1 MAQDRTG
8 IVPTLIEDEMTR
20 SFIDYSMS
28 VIVSRALPDV
38 RDGLK
43 PVQRRIIYAMDDLS
57 LRRDKP
63 HKKCARIV
71 GETMGKY
78 HPHGESAIYD
88 ALVRM
93 AQPFNLRY
101 PLVDG
106 HGNFG
111 SVDGDPAA
119 AQRYTEARLAAMAE
133 ELLVDIDKDT
143 VDWLPNFDESLKEPA
158 VLPSR
163 IPNLLINGSVG
174 IAVGMATNIP
184 PHNLG
189 EVVDALDALIDN
201 PDLSSLELMQYI
213 QGPDFPTGALIV
225 GSDKIR
231 SLYATGRGILTVRA
245 KTRIEREK
253 NGKQTIIV
261 DELPYQVN
269 KARLIESIAS
279 LVRDKKVQ
287 GITDLR
293 DESDKKEGLRVVI
306 EVRRDAE
313 AEVVLNQLF
322 KHTNLQTSFGGIMLA
337 LVDGKPQVLQLK
349 GMLWHYLMHR
359 KDVIVRRTRFELRKA
374 EARAHILAGLVIAL
388 DNLDEVI
395 ALIRASANPQIA
407 HKGLMERF
415 GLDDIQAKAILDMRL
430 ERLTGL
436 ERDKIIEERRLLL
449 KEIEYLRAV
458 LGSERMVMGIVK
470 KELRD
475 VRKAF
480 ADPRRTRII
489 DAMGDIA
496 DEDLIIEEE
505 VTVLLTRMGYI
516 KRMPLSLYRSQ
527 RRGGMGATAMQTR
540 DQDWVEKVLAVT
552 TRQSLLLF
560 TSAGKVYWLRVYDIP
575 EAGKQAKG
583 HLVSRLV
590 QLDEDERVT
599 ALIPVPVNRTEEGD
613 LFFVTKNG
621 ICKRTPLSD
630 FANIRRSGIRAL
642 TIKKDDSLI
651 QVKRVT
657 PEDEML
663 ISTADGK
670 TIRFAVDDVRSMG
683 REAAGVIGIRLK
695 KGDYV
700 VGADTPFKG
709 GLVLLVSLMGY
720 GKLTQVYEFPLH
732 RRGGGGVI
740 ALKVSEKSGPLSV
753 MRIVNREDEM
763 LLMTA
768 EGIAIR
774 TQLSEVKEL
783 HRAALGVRVMKI
795 EPPDRLSACSVFEAD
810 GDQI

>member
-1 MAQDRTG
+1 MAEDVTR
-8 IVPTLIEDEMTR
+8 IVPTLIEEEMKR
-20 SFIDYSMS
+20 SYIDYSMS

-43 PVQRRIIYAMDDLS
+43 PVQRRIIYAMDELS
-57 LRRDKP
+57 LRHDKP
-63 HKKCARIV
+63 HKKSARIV

-93 AQPFNLRY
+93 AQPFNMRY

-119 AQRYTEARLAAMAE
+119 AQRYTEARLTAIAE
-133 ELLVDIDKDT
+133 ELLVDIDKET
-143 VDWLPNFDESLKEPA
+143 IDWLPNFDDTLKEPT

-163 IPNLLINGSVG
+163 IPNLLINGSSG

-201 PDLSSLELMQYI
+201 PELSSLELMQYV
-213 QGPDFPTGALIV
+213 QGPDFPTGAIV
-225 GSDKIR
+225 VGTDAVR
-231 SLYATGRGILTVRA
+231 SLYTTGRGILTVRA
-245 KTRIEREK
+245 KTRIERERS
-253 NGKQTIIV
+253 GKQTIIV

-269 KARLIESIAS
+269 KARLIESIAT
-279 LVRDKKVQ
+279 LVRDKKIQ
-287 GITDLR
+287 GVTDLR
-293 DESDKKEGLRVVI
+293 DESDKKEGLRIVI
-306 EVRRDAE
+306 EVRRDVE

-337 LVDGKPQVLQLK
+337 LVDGRPQVLNLK

-359 KDVIVRRTRFELRKA
+359 KDVVIRRTKFELRKA
-374 EARAHILAGLVIAL
+374 EERAHILAGLVIAL

-395 ALIRASANPQIA
+395 ALIRASATPQAA
-407 HKGLMERF
+407 HQGLMERF

-430 ERLTGL
+430 ERLTRL
-436 ERDKIIEERRLLL
+436 ERDKIIEERRQLL
-449 KEIEYLRAV
+449 KEIEYLKAV
-458 LGSERMVMGIVK
+458 LGSERMLMGIIK

-475 VRKAF
+475 VKKSF
-480 ADPRRTRII
+480 ADPRKTRII
-489 DAMGDIA
+489 DAV
-496 DEDLIIEEE
+496 DEIKEEELIVEEE

-516 KRMPLSLYRSQ
+516 KRMPLSVYRSQ

-540 DQDWVEKVLAVT
+540 DEDWVEKVVTTT

-560 TSAGKVYWLRVYDIP
+560 TTSGKAYWLKVYDIP
-575 EAGKQAKG
+575 EAGRQAKG
-583 HLVSRLV
+583 YLVSRLV
-590 QLDEDERVT
+590 QLAEDERVT
-599 ALIPVPVNRTEEGD
+599 AMIPVSLDAEGD

-621 ICKRTPLSD
+621 ICKRTPLSE
-630 FANIRRSGIRAL
+630 FSNVRRSGLRAL
-642 TIKKDDSLI
+642 TLKPGDSLI

-657 PEDEML
+657 DGDEML
-663 ISTADGK
+663 IATADGK
-670 TIRFAVDDVRSMG
+670 TIRFAVEDVRAMG
-683 REAAGVIGIRLK
+683 REAAGVIGIRLRE
-695 KGDYV
+695 GDTV
-700 VGADTPFKG
+700 VGADSTVRG
-709 GLVLLVSLMGY
+709 GLVLLVSLLGY
-720 GKLTQVYEFPLH
+720 GKVTPLEEFPLH
-732 RRGGGGVI
+732 KRGGGGVI

-753 MRIVNREDEM
+753 MRIVHKEDEM

-774 TQLSEVKEL
+774 TQVSEIKEL
-783 HRAALGVRVMKI
+783 HRASLGVRVMRI
-795 EPPDRLSACSVFEAD
+795 EPPDRLSACSVFEVD
-810 GDQI
+810 DDQG

>member
-1 MAQDRTG
+1 MAEDTTR
-8 IVPTLIEDEMTR
+8 IVPTLIEEEMRR

-43 PVQRRIIYAMDDLS
+43 PVQRRIIYAMDDLA
-57 LRRDKP
+57 LRHDKP
-63 HKKCARIV
+63 HKKSARIV

-93 AQPFNLRY
+93 AQPFNMRY

-119 AQRYTEARLAAMAE
+119 AQRYTEARLTAMAE
-133 ELLVDIDKDT
+133 ELLVDIDKET
-143 VDWLPNFDESLKEPA
+143 VDWLPNFDDSLKEPV

-163 IPNLLINGSVG
+163 IPNLLINGSMG

-189 EVVDALDALIDN
+189 EVVDALDALIDK
-201 PDLSSLELMQYI
+201 PDLSSLELMQYV
-213 QGPDFPTGALIV
+213 QGPDFPTGALVV
-225 GSDKIR
+225 GTDAIR
-231 SLYATGRGILTVRA
+231 SLYATGRGVLTLRA
-245 KTRIEREK
+245 KTRIERER

-287 GITDLR
+287 GVTDLR
-293 DESDKKEGLRVVI
+293 DESDKKEGLRIVI
-306 EVRRDAE
+306 EVRRDVE
-313 AEVVLNQLF
+313 AEVILNQLF
-322 KHTNLQTSFGGIMLA
+322 KHSNLQTSLGGIMLA
-337 LVDGKPQVLQLK
+337 LVDGRPQVLQLK
-349 GMLWHYLMHR
+349 GMLWNYLMHR
-359 KDVIVRRTRFELRKA
+359 KDVVIRRTRFELRKA
-374 EARAHILAGLVIAL
+374 EERAHILAGLVIAL

-395 ALIRASANPQIA
+395 ALIRASETPQAA
-407 HKGLMERF
+407 HQGLMERF
-415 GLDDIQAKAILDMRL
+415 GLDAVQAKAILDMRL

-436 ERDKIIEERRLLL
+436 ERDKIIEERRQLL
-449 KEIEYLRAV
+449 KEIEYLKAV
-458 LGSERMVMGIVK
+458 LGSERMVMGIIK

-475 VRKAF
+475 VKKAF

-489 DAMGDIA
+489 EAVDDIR
-496 DEDLIIEEE
+496 EEELIVEEE

-516 KRMPLSLYRSQ
+516 KRMPLSVYRSQ

-540 DQDWVEKVLAVT
+540 DEDFVEKVLTVT

-560 TSAGKVYWLRVYDIP
+560 TTSGKAYWLKVYDIP

-590 QLDEDERVT
+590 QLSEDERVT
-599 ALIPVPVNRTEEGD
+599 ALIPVSPNSDGD

-630 FANIRRSGIRAL
+630 FSNVRRSGLRAL
-642 TIKKDDSLI
+642 TLKPGDSLI
-651 QVKRVT
+651 QVKHVT
-657 PEDEML
+657 SADEML
-663 ISTADGK
+663 IATDDGK
-670 TIRFAVDDVRSMG
+670 TIRFAVDDVRAMG

-695 KGDYV
+695 KGDSV
-700 VGADTPFKG
+700 VGADSTVKG

-720 GKLTQVYEFPLH
+720 GKVTPLDEFPVH
-732 RRGGGGVI
+732 KRGGGGVI

-753 MRIVNREDEM
+753 MRLVRKEDEM

-768 EGIAIR
+768 EGVAMR
-774 TQLSEVKEL
+774 TQLSEIKQL
-783 HRAALGVRVMKI
+783 HRASLGVRVMKI
-795 EPPDRLSACSVFEAD
+795 EPPDRLSACSVFEVEEEST
-810 GDQI
+810 

>member
-1 MAQDRTG
+1 MAEDVTR
-8 IVPTLIEDEMTR
+8 IVPTLIEEEMKR
-20 SFIDYSMS
+20 SYIDYSMS

-43 PVQRRIIYAMDDLS
+43 PVQRRIIYAMDELS
-57 LRRDKP
+57 LRHDKP
-63 HKKCARIV
+63 HKKSARIV

-93 AQPFNLRY
+93 AQPFNMRY

-119 AQRYTEARLAAMAE
+119 AQRYTEARLTAIAE
-133 ELLVDIDKDT
+133 ELLVDIDKET
-143 VDWLPNFDESLKEPA
+143 IDWLPNFDDTLKEPT

-163 IPNLLINGSVG
+163 IPNLLINGSSG

-201 PDLSSLELMQYI
+201 PELSSLELMQYV
-213 QGPDFPTGALIV
+213 QGPDFPTGALVV
-225 GSDKIR
+225 GTDAVR
-231 SLYATGRGILTVRA
+231 SLYTTGRGILTVRA
-245 KTRIEREK
+245 KTRIERERS
-253 NGKQTIIV
+253 GKQTIIV

-269 KARLIESIAS
+269 KARLIESIAT
-279 LVRDKKVQ
+279 LVRDKKIQ
-287 GITDLR
+287 GVTDLR
-293 DESDKKEGLRVVI
+293 DESDKKEGLRIVI
-306 EVRRDAE
+306 EVRRDVE

-337 LVDGKPQVLQLK
+337 LVDGRPQVLNLK

-359 KDVIVRRTRFELRKA
+359 KDVVIRRTKFELRKA
-374 EARAHILAGLVIAL
+374 EERAHILAGLVIAL

-395 ALIRASANPQIA
+395 ALIRASATPQAA
-407 HKGLMERF
+407 HQGLMERF

-430 ERLTGL
+430 ERLTRL
-436 ERDKIIEERRLLL
+436 ERDKIIEERRQLL
-449 KEIEYLRAV
+449 KEIEYLKAV
-458 LGSERMVMGIVK
+458 LGSERMLMGIIK

-475 VRKAF
+475 VKKSF
-480 ADPRRTRII
+480 ADPRKTRII
-489 DAMGDIA
+489 DAV
-496 DEDLIIEEE
+496 DEIKEEELIVEEE

-516 KRMPLSLYRSQ
+516 KRMPLSVYRSQ

-540 DQDWVEKVLAVT
+540 DEDWVEKVVTTT

-560 TSAGKVYWLRVYDIP
+560 TTSGKAYWLKVYDIP
-575 EAGKQAKG
+575 EAGRQAKG
-583 HLVSRLV
+583 YLVSRLV
-590 QLDEDERVT
+590 QLAEDERVT
-599 ALIPVPVNRTEEGD
+599 AMIPVSLDAEGD

-621 ICKRTPLSD
+621 ICKRTPLSE
-630 FANIRRSGIRAL
+630 FSNVRRSGLRAL
-642 TIKKDDSLI
+642 TLKLGDSLI

-657 PEDEML
+657 DGDEML
-663 ISTADGK
+663 IATADGK
-670 TIRFAVDDVRSMG
+670 TIRFAVEDVRAMG
-683 REAAGVIGIRLK
+683 REAAGVIGIRLRE
-695 KGDYV
+695 GDTV
-700 VGADTPFKG
+700 VGADSTVRG
-709 GLVLLVSLMGY
+709 GLVLLVSLLGY
-720 GKLTQVYEFPLH
+720 GKVTPLEEFPLH
-732 RRGGGGVI
+732 KRGGGGVI

-753 MRIVNREDEM
+753 MRIVHKEDEM

-774 TQLSEVKEL
+774 TQVSEIKEL
-783 HRAALGVRVMKI
+783 HRASLGVRVMRI
-795 EPPDRLSACSVFEAD
+795 EPPDRLSACSVFEVD
-810 GDQI
+810 DDQG

>member
-1 MAQDRTG
+1 MAEDVTR
-8 IVPTLIEDEMTR
+8 IVPTLIEEEMKR
-20 SFIDYSMS
+20 SYIDYSMS

-43 PVQRRIIYAMDDLS
+43 PVQRRIIYAMDELS
-57 LRRDKP
+57 LRHDKP
-63 HKKCARIV
+63 HKKSARIV

-93 AQPFNLRY
+93 AQPFNMRY

-119 AQRYTEARLAAMAE
+119 AQRYTEARLTAIAE
-133 ELLVDIDKDT
+133 ELLVDIDKET
-143 VDWLPNFDESLKEPA
+143 IDWLPNFDDTLKEPT

-163 IPNLLINGSVG
+163 IPNLLINGSSG

-201 PDLSSLELMQYI
+201 PELSSLELMQYV
-213 QGPDFPTGALIV
+213 QGPDFPTGALVV
-225 GSDKIR
+225 GTDAVR
-231 SLYATGRGILTVRA
+231 SLYTTGRGILTVRA
-245 KTRIEREK
+245 KTRIERERS
-253 NGKQTIIV
+253 GKQTIIV

-269 KARLIESIAS
+269 KARLIESIAT
-279 LVRDKKVQ
+279 LVRDKKIQ
-287 GITDLR
+287 GVTDLR
-293 DESDKKEGLRVVI
+293 DESDKKEGLRIVI
-306 EVRRDAE
+306 EVRRDVE

-337 LVDGKPQVLQLK
+337 LVDGRPQVLNLK

-359 KDVIVRRTRFELRKA
+359 KDVVIRRTKFELRKA
-374 EARAHILAGLVIAL
+374 EERAHILAGLVIAL

-395 ALIRASANPQIA
+395 ALIRASATPQAA
-407 HKGLMERF
+407 HQGLMERF

-430 ERLTGL
+430 ERLTRL
-436 ERDKIIEERRLLL
+436 ERDKIIEERRQLL
-449 KEIEYLRAV
+449 KEIEYLKAV
-458 LGSERMVMGIVK
+458 LGSERMLMGIIK

-475 VRKAF
+475 VKKSF
-480 ADPRRTRII
+480 ADPRKTRII
-489 DAMGDIA
+489 DAV
-496 DEDLIIEEE
+496 DEIKEEELIVEEE

-516 KRMPLSLYRSQ
+516 KRMPLSVYRSQ

-540 DQDWVEKVLAVT
+540 DEDWVEKVVTTT

-560 TSAGKVYWLRVYDIP
+560 TTSGKAYWLKVYDIP
-575 EAGKQAKG
+575 EAGRQAKG
-583 HLVSRLV
+583 YLVSRLV
-590 QLDEDERVT
+590 QLAEDERVT
-599 ALIPVPVNRTEEGD
+599 AMIPVSLDAEGD

-621 ICKRTPLSD
+621 ICKRTPLSE
-630 FANIRRSGIRAL
+630 FSNVRRSGLRAL
-642 TIKKDDSLI
+642 TLKPGDSLI

-657 PEDEML
+657 DGDEML
-663 ISTADGK
+663 IATADGK
-670 TIRFAVDDVRSMG
+670 TIRFAVEDVRAMG
-683 REAAGVIGIRLK
+683 RQAAGVIGIRLRE
-695 KGDYV
+695 GDTV
-700 VGADTPFKG
+700 VGADSTVRG
-709 GLVLLVSLMGY
+709 GLVLLVSLLGY
-720 GKLTQVYEFPLH
+720 GKVTPLEEFPLH
-732 RRGGGGVI
+732 KRGGGGVI

-753 MRIVNREDEM
+753 MRIVHKEDEM

-774 TQLSEVKEL
+774 TQVSEIKEL
-783 HRAALGVRVMKI
+783 HRASLGVRVMRI
-795 EPPDRLSACSVFEAD
+795 EPPDRLSACSVFEVD
-810 GDQI
+810 DDQG

>member
-1 MAQDRTG
+1 MAEDTTR
-8 IVPTLIEDEMTR
+8 IVPTLIEEEMRR

-43 PVQRRIIYAMDDLS
+43 PVQRRIIYAMDDLA
-57 LRRDKP
+57 LRHDKP
-63 HKKCARIV
+63 HKKSARIV

-93 AQPFNLRY
+93 AQPFNMRY

-119 AQRYTEARLAAMAE
+119 AQRYTEARLTAMAE
-133 ELLVDIDKDT
+133 ELLVDIDKET
-143 VDWLPNFDESLKEPA
+143 VDWLPNFDDSLKEPV

-163 IPNLLINGSVG
+163 IPNLLINGSMG

-189 EVVDALDALIDN
+189 EVVDALDALIDK
-201 PDLSSLELMQYI
+201 PDLSSLELMQYV
-213 QGPDFPTGALIV
+213 QGPDFPTGALVV
-225 GSDKIR
+225 GTDAIR
-231 SLYATGRGILTVRA
+231 SLYATGRGVLTLRA
-245 KTRIEREK
+245 KTRIERER

-287 GITDLR
+287 GVTDLR
-293 DESDKKEGLRVVI
+293 DESDKKEGLRIVI
-306 EVRRDAE
+306 EVRRDVE
-313 AEVVLNQLF
+313 AEVILNQLF
-322 KHTNLQTSFGGIMLA
+322 KHSNLQTSLGGIMLA
-337 LVDGKPQVLQLK
+337 LVDGRPQVLQLK
-349 GMLWHYLMHR
+349 GMLWNYLMHR
-359 KDVIVRRTRFELRKA
+359 KDVVIRRTRFELRKA
-374 EARAHILAGLVIAL
+374 EERAHILAGLVIAL

-395 ALIRASANPQIA
+395 ALIRASETPQAA
-407 HKGLMERF
+407 HQGLMERF
-415 GLDDIQAKAILDMRL
+415 GLDAVQAKAILDMRL

-436 ERDKIIEERRLLL
+436 ERDKIIEERRQLL
-449 KEIEYLRAV
+449 KEIEYLKAV
-458 LGSERMVMGIVK
+458 LGSERMVMGIIK

-475 VRKAF
+475 VKKAF

-489 DAMGDIA
+489 EAVDDIR
-496 DEDLIIEEE
+496 EEELIVEEE

-516 KRMPLSLYRSQ
+516 KRMPLSVYRSQ

-540 DQDWVEKVLAVT
+540 DEDFVEKVLTVT

-560 TSAGKVYWLRVYDIP
+560 TTSGKAYWLKVYDIP

-590 QLDEDERVT
+590 QLSEDERVT
-599 ALIPVPVNRTEEGD
+599 ALIPVSPNSDGD

-621 ICKRTPLSD
+621 ICKEDASIGLLQC
-630 FANIRRSGIRAL
+630 AQIRA
-642 TIKKDDSLI
+642 
-651 QVKRVT
+651 
-657 PEDEML
+657 
-663 ISTADGK
+663 
-670 TIRFAVDDVRSMG
+670 
-683 REAAGVIGIRLK
+683 
-695 KGDYV
+695 KGSH
-700 VGADTPFKG
+700 A
-709 GLVLLVSLMGY
+709 
-720 GKLTQVYEFPLH
+720 
-732 RRGGGGVI
+732 
-740 ALKVSEKSGPLSV
+740 
-753 MRIVNREDEM
+753 
-763 LLMTA
+763 
-768 EGIAIR
+768 
-774 TQLSEVKEL
+774 
-783 HRAALGVRVMKI
+783 
-795 EPPDRLSACSVFEAD
+795 
-810 GDQI
+810 

>member
-1 MAQDRTG
+1 MAEDVTR
-8 IVPTLIEDEMTR
+8 IVPTLIEEEMKR
-20 SFIDYSMS
+20 SYIDYSMS

-43 PVQRRIIYAMDDLS
+43 PVQRRIIYAMDELS
-57 LRRDKP
+57 LRHDKP
-63 HKKCARIV
+63 HKKSARIV

-93 AQPFNLRY
+93 AQPFNMRY

-119 AQRYTEARLAAMAE
+119 AQRYTEARLTAIAE
-133 ELLVDIDKDT
+133 ELLVDIDKET
-143 VDWLPNFDESLKEPA
+143 IDWLPNFDDTLKEPT

-163 IPNLLINGSVG
+163 IPNLLINGSSG

-201 PDLSSLELMQYI
+201 PELSSLELMQYV
-213 QGPDFPTGALIV
+213 QGPDFPTGALVV
-225 GSDKIR
+225 GTDAVR
-231 SLYATGRGILTVRA
+231 SLYTTGRGILTVRA
-245 KTRIEREK
+245 KTRIERERS
-253 NGKQTIIV
+253 GKQTIIV

-269 KARLIESIAS
+269 KARLIESIAT
-279 LVRDKKVQ
+279 LVRDKKIQ
-287 GITDLR
+287 GVTDLR
-293 DESDKKEGLRVVI
+293 DESDKKEGLRIVI
-306 EVRRDAE
+306 EVRRDVE

-337 LVDGKPQVLQLK
+337 LVDGRPQVLNLK

-359 KDVIVRRTRFELRKA
+359 KDVVIRRTKFELRKA
-374 EARAHILAGLVIAL
+374 EERAHILAGLVIAL

-395 ALIRASANPQIA
+395 ALIRASATPQAA
-407 HKGLMERF
+407 HQGLMERF

-430 ERLTGL
+430 ERLTRL
-436 ERDKIIEERRLLL
+436 ERDKIIEERRQLL
-449 KEIEYLRAV
+449 KEIEYLKAV
-458 LGSERMVMGIVK
+458 LGSERMLMGIIK

-475 VRKAF
+475 VKKSF
-480 ADPRRTRII
+480 ADPRKTRII
-489 DAMGDIA
+489 DAV
-496 DEDLIIEEE
+496 DEIKEEELIVEEE

-516 KRMPLSLYRSQ
+516 KRMPLSVYRSQ

-540 DQDWVEKVLAVT
+540 DEDWVEKVVTTT

-560 TSAGKVYWLRVYDIP
+560 TTSGKAYWLKVYDIP
-575 EAGKQAKG
+575 EAGRQAKG
-583 HLVSRLV
+583 YLVSRLV
-590 QLDEDERVT
+590 QLAEDERVT
-599 ALIPVPVNRTEEGD
+599 AMIPVSLDAEGD

-621 ICKRTPLSD
+621 ICKRTPLSE
-630 FANIRRSGIRAL
+630 FSNVRRSGLRAL
-642 TIKKDDSLI
+642 TLKPGDSLI

-657 PEDEML
+657 DGDEML
-663 ISTADGK
+663 IATADGK
-670 TIRFAVDDVRSMG
+670 TIRFAVEDVRAMG
-683 REAAGVIGIRLK
+683 REAAGVIGIRLRE
-695 KGDYV
+695 GDTV
-700 VGADTPFKG
+700 VGADSTVRG
-709 GLVLLVSLMGY
+709 GLVLLVSLLGY
-720 GKLTQVYEFPLH
+720 GKVTPLEEFPLH
-732 RRGGGGVI
+732 KRGGGGVI

-753 MRIVNREDEM
+753 MRIVHKEDEM

-774 TQLSEVKEL
+774 TQVSEIKEL
-783 HRAALGVRVMKI
+783 HRASLGVRVMRI
-795 EPPDRLSACSVFEAD
+795 EPPDRLSACSVFEVD
-810 GDQI
+810 DDQG